1 MNEHIF
7 LKFDAEL
14 DKLRSRLIKMG
25 TLLQQQIDYVI
36 KALQTE
42 DKKLAELVVKNDD
55 KIDKIDIKIDKQ
67 CMRIFAQLQPVA
79 SDLRITMS
87 ALSINDNMEL
97 IGDIIVDIAKTI
109 GRIPDSSIAIE
120 RNRVIEFGNIV
131 SEMITLSLDSFIYAN
146 TNLAKDVLKLLK
158 KAKILF
164 YDAFDFYV
172 ELIKSNPETAEYC
185 SYLNDINRNLKFI
198 SDLAV
203 NVAHEIIFIVD
214 AKIVKHNFQLDKDNI
229 YEEDK
234 GKNTK
239 ENNTNNK

>member
-36 KALQTE
+36 KALE
-42 DKKLAELVVKNDD
+42 SDDKVLAELVVKNDD

-97 IGDIIVDIAKTI
+97 IGDIIVDIAKTV
-109 GRIPDSSIAIE
+109 GRMPETEIPVE
-120 RNRVIEFGNIV
+120 RERIIRFGKVV

-146 TNLAKDVLKLLK
+146 TNLAKDVVKQLQTA
-158 KAKILF
+158 KALF
-164 YDAFDFYV
+164 YESFDFYV
-172 ELIKSNPETAEYC
+172 SLIKSNPESAGYC
-185 SYLNDINRNLKFI
+185 LYLNDINRNLKFI

-203 NVAHEIIFIVD
+203 NVAHEIIFIVE
-214 AKIVKHNFQLDKDNI
+214 ARIVKHNFQLDKEDI
-229 YEEDK
+229 YEEDEK
-234 GKNTK
+234 K
-239 ENNTNNK
+239 ENNSDEK